1 MNWTSRAVYSTTTIF
16 VACFIEGEKQKEK
29 QSKNSAVKEK
39 QIIFK
44 DCVPF
49 GV

>member
-1 MNWTSRAVYSTTTIF
+1 MDWTSRAVYSTTTIF

-29 QSKNSAVKEK
+29 QSTNLSIKKK

-44 DCVPF
+44 ACVPF